1 MLLFTTWTLPS
12 STVFHA
18 LHLSLNSLFFFS
30 HPTHQHILSPF
41 APQTTASCYHLLQDY
56 FIFNKI
62 IIMTSLWFSCF
73 YSHTQNVYK
82 SILHTASM
90 IISNLNLIIQLVVT
104 GLNQEFRVPIFFHLS
119 LKLRS
124 FIYNLN
130 SHINYDP
137 IMFII

>member
-1 MLLFTTWTLPS
+1 MLLFTTWALPS
-12 STVFHA
+12 NTLFDA
-18 LHLSLNSLFFFS
+18 LHLSLNSFFFS

-41 APQTTASCYHLLQDY
+41 VPQTTASCYHLLQDY
-56 FIFNKI
+56 FTFNKT

-82 SILHTASM
+82 SVLHTVSM
-90 IISNLNLIIQLVVT
+90 IISNLNLIIQLVIT
-104 GLNQEFRVPIFFHLS
+104 GLNQEFRALIFFHLS
-119 LKLRS
+119 LKLRN

-137 IMFII
+137 ITFII